1 MNITINGT
9 DYNVAIENT
18 GNRGADITRA
28 ARKLCEGLGIDWKDA
43 DVFAQHGDR
52 CRCYTKKPGFITLG
66 AHG

>member
-9 DYNVAIENT
+9 TYTMTVEYT

-28 ARKLCEGLGIDWKDA
+28 ARKLCGELDIEWKSA
-43 DVFAQHGDR
+43 DVFAQHGER
-52 CRCYTKKPGFITLG
+52 GRCYTKKPGFITLG

>member
-1 MNITINGT
+1 MNITINGI
-9 DYNVAIENT
+9 DYNMITENT

-28 ARKLCEGLGIDWKDA
+28 ARKLCEERGIDWKSA

-52 CRCYTKKPGFITLG
+52 GRCYTKKPGFITLG